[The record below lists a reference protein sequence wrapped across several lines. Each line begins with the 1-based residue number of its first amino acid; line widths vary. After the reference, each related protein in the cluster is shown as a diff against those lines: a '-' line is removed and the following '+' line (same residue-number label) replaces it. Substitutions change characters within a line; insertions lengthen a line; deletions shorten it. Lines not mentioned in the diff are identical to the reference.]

1 MNLNDFI
8 AMRRQR
14 WERLGELLD
23 RYDGSSGLP
32 LTAKESDEIF
42 ALYRLVSSDLSLM
55 RTAGGSAA
63 VTEHLQR
70 LIARAYQSLSPPQH
84 PSLFR
89 AWWRLLRHDFPAA
102 ARRQWMVLLLA
113 AGVMFGG
120 TVFGWITTSVHP
132 STALSIVPQEFWRQR
147 PAQRVKERFDLQS
160 GKHFHYSIG
169 RNLAFTVMLF
179 THNIL
184 VGVLGFATAAAFGII
199 SIGLLFYNGM
209 MLGSLA
215 QRYFADGVGTYLL
228 AWVGPH
234 GSFELPAICVASA
247 AGLIIARAE
256 LTGGGSHGSIIA
268 AIRAQRHDIVSLL
281 LGSAHMFVV
290 AGIFEGGFSQL
301 TDAIIPYWIK
311 ISVAALLFLILNLYL
326 FFIPVDRFDG
336 RSPPLE
342 YFRLRGEV
350 LLGNHAKASVAGGG
364 LSTFQR
370 TLATRTKETLK
381 GRI

>member
-8 AMRRQR
+8 LLRRPR
-14 WERLGELLD
+14 WDRLNYLLD
-23 RYDGSSGLP
+23 RYDGRGKP
-32 LTAKESDEIF
+32 LTPAESQEIF
-42 ALYRLVSSDLSLM
+42 TLYRLVSGDLSLM

-63 VTEHLQR
+63 VTEFLQR
-70 LIARAYQSLSPPQH
+70 LVAQAYQALSPPQRQ
-84 PSLFR
+84 PLLR

-120 TVFGWITTSVHP
+120 TLFGLITTSLHP
-132 STALSIVPQEFWRQR
+132 SAAVSIVPRVFWRQR
-147 PAQRVKERFDLQS
+147 PAQRVKERFDIQS
-160 GKHFHYSIG
+160 GKHFSYSVSQ
-169 RNLAFTVMLF
+169 NVAFTVMLF
-179 THNIL
+179 THNIM
-184 VGVLGFATAAAFGII
+184 VGILCFATAALFGVVTV
-199 SIGLLFYNGM
+199 GLLFYNGM

-256 LTGGGSHGSIIA
+256 LTRGGRYGSVLGAIQSQRNDIIC
-268 AIRAQRHDIVSLL
+268 LL

-301 TDAIIPYWIK
+301 TNAIIPYWVK
-311 ISVAALLFLILNLYL
+311 ISVAALLFLLLNLYL
-326 FFIPVDRFDG
+326 FFIPIDQTQNHAV
-336 RSPPLE
+336 PLE
-342 YFRLRGEV
+342 YFRIRSEL
-350 LLGNHAKASVAGGG
+350 AAGREANAAAGPG
-364 LSTFQR
+364 FS
-370 TLATRTKETLK
+370 AVPLK
-381 GRI
+381 S

>member
-8 AMRRQR
+8 LLRRPR
-14 WERLGELLD
+14 WDRLNSLLD
-23 RYDGSSGLP
+23 RCDGSGVP
-32 LTAKESDEIF
+32 LKPAESEEIL

-63 VTEHLQR
+63 VTEYLQR
-70 LIARAYQSLSPPQH
+70 LVARAYQSLSPPQRR
-84 PSLFR
+84 PILS

-102 ARRQWMVLLLA
+102 ARRQWMILLLA

-120 TVFGWITTSVHP
+120 TVFGWITTSLHP
-132 STALSIVPQEFWRQR
+132 STALSIVPSAFWRQR
-147 PAQRVKERFDLQS
+147 PEHRVKERFIRQS
-160 GKHFHYSIG
+160 RKHYAYSVSK
-169 RNLAFTVMLF
+169 NVVFTVFLF

-184 VGVLGFATAAAFGII
+184 VGILSFATAAVFGVITV
-199 SIGLLFYNGM
+199 GLLFYNGM

-256 LTGGGSHGSIIA
+256 LTGGGRYGSVLG
-268 AIRAQRHDIVSLL
+268 AIQAQRHDIISLL

-301 TDAIIPYWIK
+301 TDAVIPYWVK
-311 ISVAALLFLILNLYL
+311 ISVAALLFLVLNLYL
-326 FFIPVDRFDG
+326 FLMPVDPAPLDTM
-336 RSPPLE
+336 PLE
-342 YFRLRGEV
+342 YFRIRNQSPGVGTGGPSAVGRRWPALSVETRG
-350 LLGNHAKASVAGGG
+350 AG
-364 LSTFQR
+364 
-370 TLATRTKETLK
+370 
-381 GRI
+381 

>member
-8 AMRRQR
+8 SLRRPRWQR
-14 WERLGELLD
+14 LSALLD
-23 RYDGSSGLP
+23 RHDGNSGLP
-32 LTAKESDEIF
+32 LTPRESDEIF
-42 ALYRLVSSDLSLM
+42 NLYRLVSSDLSLM
-55 RTAGGSAA
+55 CTAGGSAA
-63 VTEHLQR
+63 VREYLQR
-70 LIARAYQSLSPPQH
+70 LIARAYQSLSPPQQIS
-84 PSLFR
+84 PFM

-120 TVFGWITTSVHP
+120 TAFGWITTSLHP

-147 PAQRVKERFDLQS
+147 PAHRVKERFKLQS
-160 GKHFHYSIG
+160 GQHFSYSIG
-169 RNLAFTVMLF
+169 QNVAFTVMLF

-184 VGVLGFATAAAFGII
+184 VGVLGFATAALFGIV

-215 QRYFADGVGTYLL
+215 QRYFADGVGTYLM

-256 LTGGGSHGSIIA
+256 LTGGGRYGSILA
-268 AIRAQRHDIVSLL
+268 AVRAQRHDIVSLL

-301 TDAIIPYWIK
+301 TNAVVPYWLK
-311 ISVAALLFLILNLYL
+311 ISVAVLLFIILNCYLFLI
-326 FFIPVDRFDG
+326 PVDLSDNKRA
-336 RSPPLE
+336 PLE
-342 YFRLRGEV
+342 YFQLVQTGSYRETERPKIASLGLKVSEPQRLRSGAENV
-350 LLGNHAKASVAGGG
+350 
-364 LSTFQR
+364 
-370 TLATRTKETLK
+370 K
-381 GRI
+381 GTA